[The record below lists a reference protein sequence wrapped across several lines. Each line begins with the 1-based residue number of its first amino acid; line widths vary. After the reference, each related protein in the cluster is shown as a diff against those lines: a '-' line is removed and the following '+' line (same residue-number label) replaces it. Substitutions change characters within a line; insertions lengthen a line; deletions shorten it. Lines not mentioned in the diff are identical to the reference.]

1 MINAT
6 DLRNGATFLSN
17 DQPYKVIKYT
27 HTKLGRG
34 GATVRVTAKN
44 LVTGATEDKT
54 FSSNVKV
61 EDVAMTKRKLQFLYH
76 DNVNAVF
83 MDPSSYEQLDIPLA
97 VIKADLPFVKEGSEV
112 NVLFWSER
120 PLSIEIP
127 PKVTLEVTDTPP
139 GVKGDSASNI
149 YKTAKL
155 ENGIS
160 IKVPLFVNIG
170 DKVIIDTRTG
180 EYVERAK

>member
-1 MINAT
+1 M
-6 DLRNGATFLSN
+6 
-17 DQPYKVIKYT
+17 
-27 HTKLGRG
+27 
-34 GATVRVTAKN
+34 
-44 LVTGATEDKT
+44 
-54 FSSNVKV
+54 
-61 EDVAMTKRKLQFLYH
+61 
-76 DNVNAVF
+76 
-83 MDPSSYEQLDIPLA
+83 
-97 VIKADLPFVKEGSEV
+97 
-112 NVLFWSER
+112 
-120 PLSIEIP
+120 
-127 PKVTLEVTDTPP
+127 TLEVTDTPP